1 MSDDVRLLDQE
12 ALVEPFLGRIIERT
26 EVLVGIDSGS
36 HDAEGVDAV
45 SSTIEG
51 YLAELGFVA
60 SRQSIGA
67 DRGACFRAV
76 LELGSGPRLL
86 ILGHADTV
94 WPQGTAADW
103 RFAQAD
109 GLLSGPGVGDMKC
122 ALVMAVQAVEA
133 ALCAG
138 VGELGAITYALVPD
152 EELGSVGSRAWIEE
166 LGRGHDMC
174 LTLEAGLSDGG
185 LITSR
190 GAVGAMIVTATGR
203 TAHST
208 ETGGASALRA
218 LAPAVD
224 VLESLSDRVARRLC
238 SVGIL
243 RSGTARQVVPDHAEM
258 HIDLRAFDT
267 CAGLELQRDVTE
279 VVRER
284 AVDGVTIDI
293 TGGVTRPAMPQS
305 LSDPIFAAADRLAR
319 AAGRLVRRH
328 PEMGGSDGSFV
339 ADQGVLT
346 LDGLGPVAHA
356 QCSRRETV
364 EVDSIVP
371 RTALLSALIRCA
383 ADVVASA
390 PSVGSAAR

>member
-1 MSDDVRLLDQE
+1 MSDDVLLLDQE
-12 ALVEPFLGRIIERT
+12 ALIEPFLDRIVERT
-26 EVLVGIDSGS
+26 AALVRIDSGS
-36 HDAEGVDAV
+36 HDPEGVDAV
-45 SSTIEG
+45 SASIEG

-60 SRQSIGA
+60 SRHPIGA
-67 DRGACFRAV
+67 DRGACFSTV
-76 LELGSGPRLL
+76 LELGPGPRLL

-94 WPQGTAADW
+94 WPRGTAAQW
-103 RFAQAD
+103 PFTSTD

-122 ALVMAVQAVEA
+122 ALVMAVQAIEA
-133 ALCAG
+133 ALTTG

-166 LGRGHDMC
+166 LARGHDIC
-174 LTLEAGLSDGG
+174 LTLEAGLPDGG

-190 GAVGAMIVTATGR
+190 GAVGAMIVTATGQ
-203 TAHST
+203 TAHAT
-208 ETGGASALRA
+208 EAGGASALRA
-218 LAPAVD
+218 LAPAVEA
-224 VLESLSDRVARRLC
+224 LEALSDRQALRLC

-243 RSGTARQVVPDHAEM
+243 RAGTARQVVPDHAEM

-267 CAGLELQRDVTE
+267 CAGMELEREIVV

-284 AVDGVTIDI
+284 AGDGVSIDI
-293 TGGVTRPAMPQS
+293 TGGVTRPAMPQV
-305 LSDPIFAAADRLAR
+305 LSDPIFEAADRLVR
-319 AAGRLVRRH
+319 AAGRSVRRH

-356 QCSRRETV
+356 QCSRREVV

-383 ADVVASA
+383 ADTVTSA
-390 PSVGSAAR
+390 GER